1 MRHNVRATLFST
13 QQFVACNAKHSV
25 LQRCARWLCMTAD
38 RVGGAQF
45 TLTHDFLSIMLGV
58 RRAGVSEA
66 ADTLSRLGAIAYGRG
81 VVTVV
86 DKDILEG
93 AACECYQACR
103 RAFATSLTA

>member
-1 MRHNVRATLFST
+1 
-13 QQFVACNAKHSV
+13 
-25 LQRCARWLCMTAD
+25 MTAD